1 MSMAIGLFS
10 VPLYADMQARS
21 DGQHRARIVG
31 ANNIVN
37 AVATV
42 ISAALAGVLSSAGLG
57 LGQVMAVTVGL
68 HVLICGWRRKA
79 WQVAPI

>member
-1 MSMAIGLFS
+1 
-10 VPLYADMQARS
+10 MQARS

-37 AVATV
+37 ALAMV

-57 LGQVMAVTVGL
+57 LWQVMGVTVGL
-68 HVLICGWRRKA
+68 HVLICACMRKR